1 MLSHPRSR
9 LILLLIVLILLV
21 PSANAQQATKV
32 ERLEVAFWPEFDQ
45 PKMLV
50 FYRAQLPLDTPMPAT
65 ISLPIPTRV
74 GEPLAVAEW
83 HPDGSLDDQAEWTRQ
98 VDGQWATIQIQ
109 TDTPGVWLEYYDD
122 LTFAGDERSYVF
134 EWPGGVEVE
143 EFSYELQ
150 HPPEASGVRITPAGE
165 ASSGDF
171 GLVYSHGE
179 LGYHASSASFS
190 LEVSYQKSTST
201 LTEELLSAPSPALES
216 LQLSL
221 WPEYDQ
227 PAVLVFYRARLPDD
241 TPLPA
246 TVRLPVPA
254 AVGAP
259 LAVAQWF
266 PDGRLSDNVP
276 WNRQVTGEWAMIE
289 ILTNTTGVW
298 LEYYAELQFD
308 GQKRDFTF
316 NWPGGVDVTSFNY
329 EVQQPAGA
337 SDFQVTPVG
346 TSSVHNDGFLYH
358 EGTFGEQS
366 SSSTLSLRMT
376 YNNPTSQLSES
387 PSLVRPDA
395 TQGGTPDL
403 GTWLPWV
410 LGIFGIGLLAF
421 GIIFFL
427 RSSRPQARVTSTRR
441 RRRPAKKKKEEVE
454 REMDAS
460 PVFCHICGTQAAVSD
475 HFCRR
480 CGTQLRR

>member
-1 MLSHPRSR
+1 MLSHARSR
-9 LILLLIVLILLV
+9 LILFLILLNLFV
-21 PSANAQQATKV
+21 PPTHAQQAPKV
-32 ERLEVAFWPEFDQ
+32 ESLEVAFWPEFDE

-50 FYRAQLPLDTPMPAT
+50 FYRAQLPLDTPMPAI
-65 ISLPIPTRV
+65 ISLPIPARV
-74 GEPLAVAEW
+74 GEPLAVAKW
-83 HPDGSLDDQAEWTRQ
+83 HTDGSLDDQVEWNRQ

-109 TDTPGVWLEYYDD
+109 TDTPGVWLEYYDV
-122 LTFAGDERSYVF
+122 LTFDGDERSYVF

-150 HPPEASGVRITPAGE
+150 HPPEAREVKITPAGE
-165 ASSGDF
+165 FASGDF
-171 GLVYSHGE
+171 GLAYTRGE
-179 LGYHASSASFS
+179 IGYQASSSTFS
-190 LEVSYQKSTST
+190 LEVSYQKSSGA
-201 LTEELLSAPSPALES
+201 LTNELLSAPSSALES
-216 LQLSL
+216 LQVSL
-221 WPEYDQ
+221 WPEYDRA
-227 PAVLVFYRARLPDD
+227 AVLVFYRARLPDD

-254 AVGAP
+254 GVGTP

-276 WNRQVTGEWAMIE
+276 WNRQVTGEWATIE

-298 LEYYAELQFD
+298 VEYYADLQID
-308 GQKRDFTF
+308 DQKRDFTF
-316 NWPGGVDVTSFNY
+316 NWPGGIDVDSFNY
-329 EVQQPAGA
+329 EVQQPTGA

-358 EGTFGEQS
+358 EGAFGAQS
-366 SSSTLSLRMT
+366 SSSTISFSLT

-387 PSLVRPDA
+387 PSLVRPEV

-410 LGIFGIGLLAF
+410 LGIFGVGLLAF

-427 RSSRPQARVTSTRR
+427 RSSRPQVRAPSARR
-441 RRRPAKKKKEEVE
+441 RRRPSKKKKEEGE
-454 REMDAS
+454 RVVDAS